1 MDFVI
6 FLEPLK
12 HELVLQWIGRKP
24 QSEQDLS
31 GNSKSG
37 LGGTRPDMGDVAK
50 IKDYVHLELALCR
63 PANKAVE
70 AWAGRAPGGRQG
82 VDDLFTIV
90 GPCTPLVREQF
101 L

>member
-50 IKDYVHLELALCR
+50 IKDIT
-63 PANKAVE
+63 
-70 AWAGRAPGGRQG
+70 
-82 VDDLFTIV
+82 FT
-90 GPCTPLVREQF
+90 
-101 L
+101 